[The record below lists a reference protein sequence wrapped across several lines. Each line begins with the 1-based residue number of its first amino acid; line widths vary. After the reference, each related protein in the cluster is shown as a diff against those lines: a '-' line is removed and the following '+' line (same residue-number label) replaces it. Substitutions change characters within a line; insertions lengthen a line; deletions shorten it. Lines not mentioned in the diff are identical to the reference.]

1 MTDPHREVNRARPH
15 RAGDEPAAL
24 GADRLSLVNPA
35 GSPRPLA
42 LVTGASSGIGLELAR
57 VAAERGH
64 DLVLVARREEAL
76 RALAAEIERD
86 RGVSARVLPADLAA
100 PDGPDAVVR
109 AVEDLGIE
117 VDVLVNNAG
126 FGLYG
131 DFLDTDIDVER
142 EMIAV
147 NVVAPT
153 VLAKAF
159 ARGMV
164 RRGHGRVLNVAST
177 AAFQPGPRMAVY
189 YATKAYVLSLSIA
202 LSIEL
207 AGTGVTVTC
216 LAPGPV
222 RTPFR
227 ERARVSA
234 SRLFS
239 GERGMEPEAVA
250 RAGWAA
256 LERGRRLAIPGAWNR
271 VGAAAAR
278 GVPLPFAARAVAML
292 QPTERRPEG

>member
-1 MTDPHREVNRARPH
+1 VSR
-15 RAGDEPAAL
+15 
-24 GADRLSLVNPA
+24 DRRRV
-35 GSPRPLA
+35 A

-57 VAAERGH
+57 VAAERGY
-64 DLVLVARREEAL
+64 DLVLVARGDAAL

-86 RGVSARVLPADLAA
+86 RGVSARVVPADLAA
-100 PDGPDAVVR
+100 AGGPDAVAR
-109 AVEDLGIE
+109 AVEDMD

-131 DFLDTDIDVER
+131 EFLDTDVDVER

-153 VLAKAF
+153 VLAKTF
-159 ARGMV
+159 ARRMV
-164 RRGHGRVLNVAST
+164 RRGRGRILNVAST

-227 ERARVSA
+227 ERARVSS

-256 LERGRRLAIPGAWNR
+256 LERGRRLAIPGIWNR
-271 VGAAAAR
+271 LGAAAAR
-278 GVPLPFAARAVAML
+278 GVPLPFSARAVAML
-292 QPTERRPEG
+292 QPSEPRSEG

>member
-1 MTDPHREVNRARPH
+1 MSPPSGRA
-15 RAGDEPAAL
+15 
-24 GADRLSLVNPA
+24 V
-35 GSPRPLA
+35 A

-57 VAAERGH
+57 VAAGRGY
-64 DLVLVARREEAL
+64 DLVLVARREDAL
-76 RALAAEIERD
+76 QTLAAEIERD
-86 RGVSARVLPADLAA
+86 RGTRAHVVPADLAA

-109 AVEDLGIE
+109 AVADLGLA

-131 DFLDTDIDVER
+131 DFLDTDLDVER

-147 NVVAPT
+147 NVTAPT

-159 ARGMV
+159 GRRMVERG
-164 RRGHGRVLNVAST
+164 RGRILNVAST

-189 YATKAYVLSLSIA
+189 YATKSYVLSLSIA

-239 GERGMEPEAVA
+239 GERGRDPADVA
-250 RAGWAA
+250 RAGWNA

-271 VGAAAAR
+271 LGAAAAR
-278 GVPLPFAARAVAML
+278 GLPLPFAARAVAVL
-292 QPTERRPEG
+292 QPTEREPGG